1 MKPITELTKMDMDIW
16 CHKLI
21 EKVDRCKKEYYNV
34 SMLMRQILD
43 YAADLELITHNPL
56 KQVKIDA
63 RMVFKPVKRKTDET
77 QVFSKGEVT
86 DLFEAAWHDFETGYN
101 AVHKLAPLAVMFQ
114 FVTGVRIGEV
124 CALKYE
130 DILDKEMSEIYVQ
143 RMYRFKSREVVDYT
157 KCHNEGRAVV
167 LTSDAR
173 KLIQAAKQYQE
184 ENGLDSTGYIF
195 SVNDQPLSYYVVRKL
210 YERYCQSI
218 GTINKSSH
226 KARKTYISALI
237 HGGVN
242 INTIREMAGHADART
257 TYNSY
262 CYDRSSKS
270 ERAELIEKAL
280 A

>member
-1 MKPITELTKMDMDIW
+1 
-16 CHKLI
+16 
-21 EKVDRCKKEYYNV
+21 
-34 SMLMRQILD
+34 
-43 YAADLELITHNPL
+43 
-56 KQVKIDA
+56 
-63 RMVFKPVKRKTDET
+63 MVFNPVKRKTDET

-86 DLFEAAWHDFETGYN
+86 NLFDAAWHDFESGYN

-124 CALKYE
+124 CVLKYE

-143 RMYRFKSREVVDYT
+143 RMYRFKSREIVDYT
-157 KCHNEGRAVV
+157 KCHNAGRAVV

-173 KLIQAAKQYQE
+173 KFIQAAKQYQE

-195 SVNDQPLSYYVVRKL
+195 SVNDKPLSYYVVRKL
-210 YERYCQSI
+210 YERYCQCI

-237 HGGVN
+237 DGGVN